1 MNQAVKN
8 NSSKNPMI
16 IGIVVCCLVISI
28 IMLFFAVR
36 MDEEKP
42 IEPTMEPIPE
52 ESSKESNEEPDVESD
67 VESDEEPD
75 EEFDEEFDE
84 ESDEEELIPPP
95 PPPPPPSKVAMRY
108 VWFGYDE
115 SDWTRPLNIREIEV
129 YSGGVNI
136 VKGFGNE
143 AVESGSGFYDDMRS
157 FPPEQL
163 FDGSTNTHN
172 FGHTNDAKTNYF
184 KIDLGKDYSV
194 IEKVVVTNR
203 KDCCKDRWAGSYVKL
218 LDNYGNLVKKSKE
231 TLSSDKVNAGL
242 IDVQEFTFD

>member
-1 MNQAVKN
+1 
-8 NSSKNPMI
+8 
-16 IGIVVCCLVISI
+16 
-28 IMLFFAVR
+28 
-36 MDEEKP
+36 
-42 IEPTMEPIPE
+42 MEPIPE

-84 ESDEEELIPPP
+84 ESDEKELIPPP

-143 AVESGSGFYDDMRS
+143 AVESGSGFYQDIKGFFHQNNYLTEVRIHIILDIQT
-157 FPPEQL
+157 FEKNKL
-163 FDGSTNTHN
+163 F
-172 FGHTNDAKTNYF
+172 
-184 KIDLGKDYSV
+184 
-194 IEKVVVTNR
+194 
-203 KDCCKDRWAGSYVKL
+203 
-218 LDNYGNLVKKSKE
+218 
-231 TLSSDKVNAGL
+231 
-242 IDVQEFTFD
+242 

>member
-8 NSSKNPMI
+8 NSSTNPMI

-52 ESSKESNEEPDVESD
+52 ESSKESNEEPNVESNEEPDVES
-67 VESDEEPD
+67 
-75 EEFDEEFDE
+75 DE

-143 AVESGSGFYDDMRS
+143 AVESGSGFYHERT
-157 FPPEQL
+157 FPPKLL
-163 FDGSTNTHN
+163 FDGGTNTYNLAHS
-172 FGHTNDAKTNYF
+172 NDAKTNYF

>member
-1 MNQAVKN
+1 MNQAVNKS
-8 NSSKNPMI
+8 SSKSPMV
-16 IGIVVCCLVISI
+16 IGIVVCCLVMSI
-28 IMLFFAVR
+28 ILLFLAVG

-42 IEPTMEPIPE
+42 TEPSMESIPE
-52 ESSKESNEEPDVESD
+52 ESSKESSEKPDVEP
-67 VESDEEPD
+67 DEELD

-84 ESDEEELIPPP
+84 ESDEEELTPPP

-108 VWFGYDE
+108 VWFGYEE

-143 AVESGSGFYDDMRS
+143 AVESGSGFYQDMKS

-163 FDGSTNTHN
+163 FDGSEDNYN
-172 FGHTNDAKTNYF
+172 FGHTNDDAKTNYF

-231 TLSSDKVNAGL
+231 TISSDKVDASL
-242 IDVQEFTFD
+242 ISVQEFTFD